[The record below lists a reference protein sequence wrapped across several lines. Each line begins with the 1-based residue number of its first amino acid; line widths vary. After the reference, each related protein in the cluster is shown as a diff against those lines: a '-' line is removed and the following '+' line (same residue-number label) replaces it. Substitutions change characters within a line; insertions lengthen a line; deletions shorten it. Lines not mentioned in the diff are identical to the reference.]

1 LRKDDLFMKRY
12 LIMAAC
18 VALIPTLAACAQ
30 TPLPVAVAT
39 DTPAPA
45 VASPTVSSPPTPTS
59 SPATEQA
66 TETATE
72 AAAFPT
78 PNPNPECVVA
88 PIPEDPNIPPA
99 GADEWSEG
107 AADAPIVLMDYS
119 DFQ

>member
-1 LRKDDLFMKRY
+1 MKRF
-12 LIMAAC
+12 LLMAAC

-30 TPLPVAVAT
+30 TPLPVAEAT
-39 DTPAPA
+39 DTPVAV

-59 SPATEQA
+59 NPTTEQA
-66 TETATE
+66 TEAVAE